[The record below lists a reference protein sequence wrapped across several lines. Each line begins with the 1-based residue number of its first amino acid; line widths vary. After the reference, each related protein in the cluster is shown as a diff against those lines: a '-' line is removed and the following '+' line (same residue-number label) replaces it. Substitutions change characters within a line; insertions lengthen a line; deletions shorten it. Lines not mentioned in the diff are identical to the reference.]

1 MDRWCDTGAS
11 INLVSS
17 PAAVNEDGYS
27 AGVLL
32 SRGVRIVSVAV
43 ALAGPVFAPT
53 PSGVVDLVP
62 VLTSTPFG
70 AVSGQLVTHTILV
83 TGTATGSLTA
93 VRLTFTTTV
102 GLDGVAAT
110 ASQGRCTIANALTVV
125 CDLGTLDFPS
135 ADTPPPKVTITGT
148 VQPQTARGTLVQN
161 LVNITSEAPD
171 ADASN
176 NATSN
181 AYLIPALSGS
191 SSAANAAQ
199 SSCSVARRP
208 SYLAPVAAAML
219 VLGALASLIL
229 LRRRRR

>member
-1 MDRWCDTGAS
+1 
-11 INLVSS
+11 
-17 PAAVNEDGYS
+17 VNEYGYS

-32 SRGVRIVSVAV
+32 SRAVRIVSVGV

-70 AVSGQLVTHTILV
+70 AVGGQLVTHTILV

-93 VRLTFTTTV
+93 MRLTFTTTV
-102 GLDGVAAT
+102 GLDGVAAS
-110 ASQGRCTIANALTVV
+110 ASQGRCTVVNAFTVV
-125 CDLGTLDFPS
+125 CDLGTLDFAS
-135 ADTPPPKVTITGT
+135 ADTPSPKVTITGT
-148 VQPQTARGTLVQN
+148 IQPGTARGTLVQN

-181 AYLIPALSGS
+181 AYLIPGLSGS
-191 SSAANAAQ
+191 SSAPNAAQ
-199 SSCSVARRP
+199 SSGGAARRP
-208 SYLAPVAAAML
+208 GYLVPVAAAVL
-219 VLGALASLIL
+219 VLGAMASFIL

>member
-1 MDRWCDTGAS
+1 
-11 INLVSS
+11 
-17 PAAVNEDGYS
+17 VNEYGYS

-32 SRGVRIVSVAV
+32 SRAVRIVSVVAV

-70 AVSGQLVTHTILV
+70 AAGGQLVTHTILV

-102 GLDGVAAT
+102 GLDGVAAS
-110 ASQGRCTIANALTVV
+110 ASRGRCTIANALTVV
-125 CDLGTLDFPS
+125 CDLGTLDFPT

-148 VQPQTARGTLVQN
+148 VQPATARGTLVQN

-181 AYLIPALSGS
+181 AYLIPGLSSS
-191 SSAANAAQ
+191 SSAPNAAQ
-199 SSCSVARRP
+199 SSGGAAPRPGYPVPVTAVA
-208 SYLAPVAAAML
+208 VAAAVL
-219 VLGALASLIL
+219 VLGALSSLIL

>member
-1 MDRWCDTGAS
+1 
-11 INLVSS
+11 V
-17 PAAVNEDGYS
+17 VNECGYS
-27 AGVLL
+27 ADVLV
-32 SRGVRIVSVAV
+32 SRAVRIVSVAV

-83 TGTATGSLTA
+83 TGIATGSLTA

-102 GLDGVAAT
+102 GLDGVAAS
-110 ASQGRCTIANALTVV
+110 ASQGRCTIVNALTVV

-135 ADTPPPKVTITGT
+135 ADTAPPKVTITGT
-148 VQPQTARGTLVQN
+148 VKPGTARGTLVQN
-161 LVNITSEAPD
+161 QVNITSEAPD

-181 AYLIPALSGS
+181 AYLIPGLSGS
-191 SSAANAAQ
+191 SSAPN
-199 SSCSVARRP
+199 VARSLGGAARKP
-208 SYLAPVAAAML
+208 GYLVPVAAA
-219 VLGALASLIL
+219 VLAFGALASLIL